1 MYNIT
6 TFENVLQYQTVKFNN
21 AKLYLLL
28 HQPNS
33 IEINADGSGSSSVWE
48 VRWEEKER
56 TATMNVLDYLR
67 EDGRAQL

>member
-1 MYNIT
+1 MCIKLMYNIT
-6 TFENVLQYQTVKFNN
+6 TFKNVLQYQTVKFNN

-48 VRWEEKER
+48 VR
-56 TATMNVLDYLR
+56 
-67 EDGRAQL
+67 